1 MPPFHHHHEAHIRA
15 LGILLFDGV
24 EVLDF
29 AGPFEVFSVAGEMHP
44 GLVKVVT
51 VAETMRP
58 VTTVNGLSV
67 NPAVDFDQAPRLD
80 VLVVPGGAGTRALL
94 ANENV
99 LGWVAQTH
107 ADAQH
112 TLSIC
117 SAARLFATLGLLNGK
132 PYCTH
137 HGVYAHLAELA
148 PTGQPK
154 PERRFVQSDATLYT
168 SGGIS
173 AGIDLSFHV
182 LAKMAGYDVAQ
193 ATADYM
199 EYRWLHEGG

>member
-1 MPPFHHHHEAHIRA
+1 MPPSQQHTATSIRA

-29 AGPFEVFSVAGEMHP
+29 AGPFEVFSVAGELHP
-44 GLVKVVT
+44 GLVRVVT
-51 VAETMRP
+51 VAETTRP
-58 VTTVNGLSV
+58 ITAVNGLSV
-67 NPAVDFDQAPRLD
+67 NPAVAFDQAPHFD
-80 VLVVPGGAGTRALL
+80 VLIVPGGSGTRALL
-94 ANENV
+94 TSTTV
-99 LGWVAQTH
+99 LGWVARTH
-107 ADAQH
+107 AGAQH

-117 SAARLFATLGLLNGK
+117 SGARLFATLGLLDGK

-137 HGVYAHLAELA
+137 HEVYPHLAELA
-148 PTGQPK
+148 PTGIPK
-154 PERRFVQSDATLYT
+154 PEHRFVQTDATLYT

-182 LAKMAGYDVAQ
+182 LATMAGREVAQ

-199 EYRWLHEGG
+199 EYRWLPEGG

>member
-1 MPPFHHHHEAHIRA
+1 MRPSHHHTANIRA

-29 AGPFEVFSVAGEMHP
+29 AGPFEVFSVAGELHP
-44 GLVKVVT
+44 GLVSVVT
-51 VAETMRP
+51 VAERMRP

-67 NPAVDFDQAPRLD
+67 NPAVDFGQAPSLD

-94 ANENV
+94 TDKGV
-99 LGWVAQTH
+99 LGWVARTH
-107 ADAQH
+107 AGAQH

-117 SAARLFATLGLLNGK
+117 SGARLFAALGLLDGK

-137 HGVYAHLAELA
+137 HEVYPHLAELV
-148 PTGQPK
+148 PTGMPQPK
-154 PERRFVQSDATLYT
+154 RRFVKSNDTLYT

-182 LAKMAGYDVAQ
+182 LAKIAGHQVAQ

-199 EYRWLHEGG
+199 EYRWSPEGG